1 MKKVLISSAVALS
14 LLAPA
19 LSQAAGLS
27 VTQMSAVTSL
37 LNSFGVDATSIASVQ
52 STLANASTTA
62 STSTKRE
69 MKGCIALLRDLRKGS
84 QGEDVKKLQERL
96 RDEDAE
102 FNSAPTG
109 VFGPMTEKA
118 VKRFQERHGV
128 ASTTTGNVGP
138 MTRKFFERECG
149 MEDKGKG
156 DRGNDQMMSAA
167 VNGMI
172 TTASSSTITVAPLQG
187 SVRTVTIVASTTI
200 KVFVSTSTAPTSGT
214 FADLVVGRR
223 VHVEGQKNADGTI
236 TARAVVVGL
245 PAPRAGD
252 REDN

>member
-1 MKKVLISSAVALS
+1 
-14 LLAPA
+14 
-19 LSQAAGLS
+19 
-27 VTQMSAVTSL
+27 MSAVTSL
-37 LNSFGVDATSIASVQ
+37 LNSFGVDSGSIASVQ
-52 STLANASTTA
+52 TTLANASTTA

-69 MKGCIALLRDLRKGS
+69 MKGCVALLRDLRKGS

-96 RDEDAE
+96 RDEDGE
-102 FNSAPTG
+102 FTSAPTG

-128 ASTTTGNVGP
+128 ASTTTGSVGP

-149 MEDKGKG
+149 KEEKVKEHKGQG
-156 DRGNDQMMSAA
+156 DMMGAA
-167 VNGMI
+167 VNGTI
-172 TTASSSTITVAPLQG
+172 ATASSSTITVTPLQG
-187 SVRTVTIVASTTI
+187 SVRTVTIAASTTI
-200 KVFVSTSTAPTSGT
+200 KVFVSTSTPPTVGT

-236 TARAVVVGL
+236 TARTVVVGL
-245 PAPRAGD
+245 PAPRAGE